1 MASFSLLIPPKSVRR
16 ATSRLIR
23 PISLPL
29 VLPFRSRMGKS
40 QHIRFCI
47 EGSVGARNTLLMDW
61 RNRECGEGGR
71 ERGDR
76 RGGERN
82 VLRYWEKKCIYSYII
97 LFGEREIFFLGGR
110 AYHFMLLFSPSA
122 SSPFIPT
129 FQKTISK
136 LRVRLLPQGRV
147 QSTVRGSPGRFL
159 LYRLAKLPWRCYL
172 GIDLFRGV

>member
-97 LFGEREIFFLGGR
+97 LFGEREIFFPWRKSLSFYATLQPIR
-110 AYHFMLLFSPSA
+110 VIPLYSNFSKNHFQTASAASPSG
-122 SSPFIPT
+122 SSAIDR
-129 FQKTISK
+129 S
-136 LRVRLLPQGRV
+136 R
-147 QSTVRGSPGRFL
+147 QSGSFSS
-159 LYRLAKLPWRCYL
+159 
-172 GIDLFRGV
+172 V